1 MGIRLILTLAA
12 GLLGA
17 SALAAA
23 EISNSD
29 CLECHSDKTLA
40 ATNAAGRTVS
50 LFVDPAALA
59 ASVHHTNSC
68 ASCHNDITG
77 NHPDDKLAP
86 RAVDCARCHLEPSL
100 SYAASVHGVAHRD
113 GATNGTHHAPVCADC
128 HGAHGVLPPGSPQSP
143 LNFARL
149 ALTCGQCHEQESKDV
164 MASVHGKATA
174 AGRRE
179 SATCT
184 DCHSEHK
191 IEALRG
197 SSSLKIS
204 REICSKCH
212 SSERLNTKYNLP
224 ADRVKT
230 FFASY
235 HGLAAQYGST
245 RAANCGSCHGFHLV
259 LPSTDPR
266 SSIYKDNLAATCGK
280 CHEGVS
286 ANFAQ
291 SKVHVDI
298 DAARGGAQ
306 LGERINW
313 WVRKIYLALIFAVV
327 GLMAVHNALIFG
339 RKAAALN
346 RRSERT
352 LVRMDA
358 AQRWQHWVLALSF
371 IVLAWSGFA
380 LKFPDSF
387 VAHSLGSGE
396 NFRRWSHRIAGVVL
410 LLAGAYHI
418 GYVAATREGRRLV
431 RDMLPGLKDARD
443 AAANARHLAGLGGV
457 KPKFARF
464 GYAEKMEYWAVVW
477 GTIIMGATGLMIWM
491 KMEVTRFL
499 PRWAVD
505 VATTIHYYEAI
516 LACLAILVWHFYHV
530 IFDPDVYPL
539 NRAVLDGRVSREW
552 LEEEHP
558 LDPALAGGEPPPA
571 PAHHGQ
577 SDDNMKQTGT
587 L

>member
-12 GLLGA
+12 GLLGTT
-17 SALAAA
+17 ALAAA

-50 LFVDPAALA
+50 LFVDPAVLA

-100 SYAASVHGVAHRD
+100 SYTASVHGVAHRD

-128 HGAHGVLPPGSPQSP
+128 HGAHGVLPPSSPLSP
-143 LNFARL
+143 LNFAHL

-164 MASVHGKATA
+164 MESIHGKATA

-191 IEALRG
+191 IEALRE

-204 REICSKCH
+204 REVCSKCH
-212 SSERLNTKYNLP
+212 ASERLNTKYNLP

-235 HGLAAQYGST
+235 HGLAAQNGST

-259 LPSTDPR
+259 LPSSDPR
-266 SSIYKDNLAATCGK
+266 STIYKDNLAATCGK
-280 CHEGVS
+280 CHAGAS

-298 DAARGGAQ
+298 DAARRRRPVGRAHQLVGAQ
-306 LGERINW
+306 DLPGADFR
-313 WVRKIYLALIFAVV
+313 RRRADGGPQRPDFRTQ
-327 GLMAVHNALIFG
+327 G
-339 RKAAALN
+339 R
-346 RRSERT
+346 RRSSAARERT
-352 LVRMDA
+352 LR
-358 AQRWQHWVLALSF
+358 
-371 IVLAWSGFA
+371 
-380 LKFPDSF
+380 
-387 VAHSLGSGE
+387 AHGC
-396 NFRRWSHRIAGVVL
+396 R
-410 LLAGAYHI
+410 
-418 GYVAATREGRRLV
+418 
-431 RDMLPGLKDARD
+431 
-443 AAANARHLAGLGGV
+443 
-457 KPKFARF
+457 
-464 GYAEKMEYWAVVW
+464 
-477 GTIIMGATGLMIWM
+477 
-491 KMEVTRFL
+491 
-499 PRWAVD
+499 
-505 VATTIHYYEAI
+505 
-516 LACLAILVWHFYHV
+516 
-530 IFDPDVYPL
+530 
-539 NRAVLDGRVSREW
+539 
-552 LEEEHP
+552 
-558 LDPALAGGEPPPA
+558 PALRSISCWPSVSFCWRGPVLP
-571 PAHHGQ
+571 
-577 SDDNMKQTGT
+577 
-587 L
+587 